1 MQKVSH
7 AEKTLEERQNESNIM
22 LKHYPGRC
30 CIYIEKSNTCKNL
43 DDLTKKKFLVPN
55 TLTCD
60 QLMYLIRS
68 KLILK
73 KEEALF
79 FFIGKKM
86 MTGRIP
92 MGDLHKKY
100 SADDNFLYIKYAS
113 ENCFG

>member
-1 MQKVSH
+1 MQKVGH
-7 AEKTLEERQNESNIM
+7 VERTLEERQNESSVM
-22 LKHYPGRC
+22 LKRYPGRS
-30 CIYIEKSNTCKNL
+30 CIYIEKSADCKNL
-43 DDLTKKKFLVPN
+43 ADLTKNKFLVPN
-55 TLTCD
+55 TLTSD

-68 KLILK
+68 RLILK

-92 MGDLHKKY
+92 VGDLHKKY
-100 SADDNFLYIKYAS
+100 GADDNFLYIKYAS